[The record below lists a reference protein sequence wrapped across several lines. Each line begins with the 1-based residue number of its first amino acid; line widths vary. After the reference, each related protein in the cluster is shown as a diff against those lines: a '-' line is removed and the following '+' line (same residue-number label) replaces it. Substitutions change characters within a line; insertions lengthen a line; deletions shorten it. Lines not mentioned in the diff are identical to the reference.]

1 MLIHQRIIWA
11 DNTTLRD
18 ISPEMS
24 DLFAGTKVID
34 LTYNQDAIYI
44 GSDLPFNHRYFS
56 LGVVNDQ
63 ASVCSVSIWD
73 GSTWNAAVDVIDQTS
88 VGGVSMAQSGIISW
102 AVDRNESWGL
112 EDTTE
117 DIAALSSL
125 KIYKKYWVK
134 LTWSASWKITT
145 RLDYIGHKF
154 SNDSALASQWP
165 DLNRS
170 AVKTAHTSG
179 KTTWDDQHIIAAEQ
193 IILQLKKDQV
203 IKSADQL
210 IGWEMFQ
217 EAAVH
222 KCAEMIFSA
231 FGEQKEKEREL
242 AFDKYEKALNQM
254 TFTTVD
260 RDGDGQLDEDEKFGS
275 REWSRV

>member
-1 MLIHQRIIWA
+1 MLTHQRVVWS
-11 DNTTLRD
+11 DNGVMKD
-18 ISPEMS
+18 ISAEMN
-24 DLFAGTKVID
+24 DLFAGTKVVD
-34 LTYNQDAIYI
+34 LVYTQDALYI

-56 LGVVNDQ
+56 VGVVNSN
-63 ASVCSVSIWD
+63 ASVCSISIWD

-88 VGGVSMAQSGIISW
+88 VSGASLAQSGIISW
-102 AVDRNESWGL
+102 AVDRNESWAV

-117 DIAALSSL
+117 DILALSTL
-125 KIYKKYWVK
+125 KIYDKHWVK
-134 LTWSASWKITT
+134 LTWSASWSNTT

-154 SNDSALASQWP
+154 ANDSALAAQWP

-170 AVKTAHTSG
+170 TVKTAHTSG

-193 IILQLKKDQV
+193 IILQLKHDQV
-203 IKSADQL
+203 IKSPDQI

-222 KCAEMIFSA
+222 KCAEIIFSA

-242 AFDKYEKALNQM
+242 AADKYEKALDQW
-254 TFTTVD
+254 TFNSID
-260 RDGDGQLDEDEKFGS
+260 KDGDGRLDEEEKFGS
-275 REWSRV
+275 ISWSRV